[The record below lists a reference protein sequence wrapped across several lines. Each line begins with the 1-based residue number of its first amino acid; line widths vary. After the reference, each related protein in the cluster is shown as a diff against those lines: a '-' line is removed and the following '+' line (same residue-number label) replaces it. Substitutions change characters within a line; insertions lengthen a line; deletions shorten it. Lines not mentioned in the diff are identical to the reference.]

1 MGFFDVIL
9 KSIGFDVDDGE
20 KKQKKEK
27 KQKTNNVVQKN
38 QMSAKF
44 NLNKPQ
50 HVETKIET
58 KQVEK
63 QSIVEKDSGLSV
75 QAEIGKNIAVFA
87 PVSVDELGGIVDFTR
102 KRLAAIVN
110 LSNLTNTE
118 MEKALDFLNG
128 AMYAMRGQVSK
139 LDAKLYLV
147 APEGTATIT
156 NEE

>member
-20 KKQKKEK
+20 KKQKKAK
-27 KQKTNNVVQKN
+27 KQRAKVEEQKSP
-38 QMSAKF
+38 MTAKF
-44 NLNKPQ
+44 NLSQP
-50 HVETKIET
+50 
-58 KQVEK
+58 KQTEIQK
-63 QSIVEKDSGLSV
+63 TEQKEEQRIVERDSGLSV

>member
-9 KSIGFDVDDGE
+9 KSIGFEVDDGE
-20 KKQKKEK
+20 KKQKKAK
-27 KQKTNNVVQKN
+27 KQRAKVEEQKSP
-38 QMSAKF
+38 MTAKF
-44 NLNKPQ
+44 NLSQP
-50 HVETKIET
+50 
-58 KQVEK
+58 KQTEIQK
-63 QSIVEKDSGLSV
+63 TEQKEEQRIVERDSGLSV

-87 PVSVDELGGIVDFTR
+87 PVSVEELGGIVDFTR

>member
-9 KSIGFDVDDGE
+9 KSIGFEVDDGE
-20 KKQKKEK
+20 KKQKKAK
-27 KQKTNNVVQKN
+27 KQRAKVEEQKSP
-38 QMSAKF
+38 MTAKF
-44 NLNKPQ
+44 NLSQP
-50 HVETKIET
+50 
-58 KQVEK
+58 KQTEIQK
-63 QSIVEKDSGLSV
+63 TEQKEEQRIVERDSGLSV

>member
-9 KSIGFDVDDGE
+9 KSIGFEVDDGE
-20 KKQKKEK
+20 KKQKKAK
-27 KQKTNNVVQKN
+27 KQKAKVEEQKSP
-38 QMSAKF
+38 MTAKF
-44 NLNKPQ
+44 NLSQPKQTEVQKPEPKEEQ
-50 HVETKIET
+50 R
-58 KQVEK
+58 
-63 QSIVEKDSGLSV
+63 IVERDSGLSV

-87 PVSVDELGGIVDFTR
+87 PISVEELGGIVDFTR

-118 MEKALDFLNG
+118 MEKALDFLRG
-128 AMYAMRGQVSK
+128 AMYAMRGQVSQ

-156 NEE
+156 NED

>member
-9 KSIGFDVDDGE
+9 KSIGFEVDDGE
-20 KKQKKEK
+20 KKQKKTK
-27 KQKTNNVVQKN
+27 KQKTTDVAPKT

-44 NLNKPQ
+44 NLSKPQ
-50 HVETKIET
+50 QPEVKIEQ
-58 KQVEK
+58 KQVE
-63 QSIVEKDSGLSV
+63 QPSIVEKDSGLSV

-87 PVSVDELGGIVDFTR
+87 PVSVDELGGIIDFTR

>member
-1 MGFFDVIL
+1 MGFFDIIM

-20 KKQKKEK
+20 KKSKKEK
-27 KQKTNNVVQKN
+27 QKQQKVVENKP
-38 QMSAKF
+38 QMNAKF
-44 NLNKPQ
+44 NLSQQKQQPQ
-50 HVETKIET
+50 QTEQ
-58 KQVEK
+58 KQE
-63 QSIVEKDSGLSV
+63 SIVERDSGLSV

-118 MEKALDFLNG
+118 IEKALDFLNG
-128 AMYAMRGQVSK
+128 AMYAMRGQVSQ
-139 LDAKLYLV
+139 LDSKLYLV

-156 NEE
+156 NE

>member
-20 KKQKKEK
+20 KKQKKAK
-27 KQKTNNVVQKN
+27 KQKITDVAPKT

-44 NLNKPQ
+44 NLSKSQQPE
-50 HVETKIET
+50 VKIEQ
-58 KQVEK
+58 KQVE
-63 QSIVEKDSGLSV
+63 QPSIVEKDSGLSV

>member
-20 KKQKKEK
+20 KKQKKAK
-27 KQKTNNVVQKN
+27 KQKTEVAQKP

-44 NLNKPQ
+44 NLSKPQ
-50 HVETKIET
+50 QPEVKVEQ
-58 KQVEK
+58 KQEE
-63 QSIVEKDSGLSV
+63 QQRIVENDSGLSV

-110 LSNLTNTE
+110 LSNLTNAE

>member
-9 KSIGFDVDDGE
+9 KSIGFEVDDGE
-20 KKQKKEK
+20 KKQKKAK
-27 KQKTNNVVQKN
+27 KQRAKVEEHKSPMT
-38 QMSAKF
+38 AKF
-44 NLNKPQ
+44 NLSQP
-50 HVETKIET
+50 
-58 KQVEK
+58 KQTEIQK
-63 QSIVEKDSGLSV
+63 TEQKEEQRIVERDSGLSV

-110 LSNLTNTE
+110 ISNLTNTE

-156 NEE
+156 HEE

>member
-9 KSIGFDVDDGE
+9 KSIGFEVDDGE
-20 KKQKKEK
+20 KKQKKAK
-27 KQKTNNVVQKN
+27 KQRAKVEEQKSP
-38 QMSAKF
+38 MTAKF
-44 NLNKPQ
+44 NLSQP
-50 HVETKIET
+50 
-58 KQVEK
+58 KQTEIQK
-63 QSIVEKDSGLSV
+63 TEQKEGQRIVERDSGLSV

>member
-9 KSIGFDVDDGE
+9 KSIGFEVDDGE
-20 KKQKKEK
+20 KKQKKAK
-27 KQKTNNVVQKN
+27 KQKAKVEEQKSP
-38 QMSAKF
+38 MTAKF
-44 NLNKPQ
+44 NLSQP
-50 HVETKIET
+50 
-58 KQVEK
+58 KQTEVQQPEPK
-63 QSIVEKDSGLSV
+63 EEQRIVERDSGLSV

-87 PVSVDELGGIVDFTR
+87 PISVEELGGIVDFTR

-118 MEKALDFLNG
+118 MEKALDFLRG
-128 AMYAMRGQVSK
+128 AMYAMRGQVSQ

-156 NEE
+156 NED

>member
-9 KSIGFDVDDGE
+9 KSIGFEVDDGE
-20 KKQKKEK
+20 KKQKKAK
-27 KQKTNNVVQKN
+27 KQKAKVEEQKSP
-38 QMSAKF
+38 MTAKF
-44 NLNKPQ
+44 NLSQP
-50 HVETKIET
+50 
-58 KQVEK
+58 KQTEVQKTEPK
-63 QSIVEKDSGLSV
+63 EEQRIVERDSGLSV

-87 PVSVDELGGIVDFTR
+87 PISVEELGGIVDFTR

-118 MEKALDFLNG
+118 MEKALDFLRG
-128 AMYAMRGQVSK
+128 AMYAMRGQVSQ

-156 NEE
+156 NE